1 MKRLLLGLLLITT
14 VHVAQAQ
21 YYKTDTTTRITA
33 TPPKKKI
40 DPSRIIIGGS
50 LGLAFGDYTNIN
62 ISPLVGYRISQLF
75 AAGINVNAQY
85 GSERFTSAYSNTTTQ
100 RNQYTIFGGGVW
112 GRVYP
117 LDFLFIHI
125 QPEYNFVSMK
135 STYYNNDP
143 KTIVT
148 DHYGVPSLLM
158 GGGYS
163 QPVGG
168 RAAFSIMALYDVLQ
182 DSRSPYQNGL
192 ILRVGASLGI

>member
-1 MKRLLLGLLLITT
+1 MKRLLLCFLLVTA
-14 VHVAQAQ
+14 VHFAEAQ
-21 YYKTDTTTRITA
+21 YYKTGDTTTT
-33 TPPKKKI
+33 TSSKKKI
-40 DPSRIIIGGS
+40 DPSRLIIGGS

-62 ISPLVGYRISQLF
+62 ISPLIGYRISQLF
-75 AAGINVNAQY
+75 AAGININAQY
-85 GSERFTSAYSNTTTQ
+85 GSERLSNYNNVTIQ

-117 LDFLFIHI
+117 LDFLFIHV
-125 QPEYNFVSMK
+125 QPEYNAVSLK
-135 STYYNNDP
+135 STYYDP
-143 KTIVT
+143 KTVVH

-168 RAAFSIMALYDVLQ
+168 RASFSIMALYDVLQ

-192 ILRVGASLGI
+192 ILRIGASLGI

>member
-1 MKRLLLGLLLITT
+1 MKRLLLCFLL
-14 VHVAQAQ
+14 VAAVNFAKAQ
-21 YYKTDTTTRITA
+21 YYKTGDTTTT
-33 TPPKKKI
+33 TNSKKKI
-40 DPSRIIIGGS
+40 DPSRLIIGGS

-62 ISPLVGYRISQLF
+62 ISPLIGYRISQLF

-85 GSERFTSAYSNTTTQ
+85 GSERLSNYNNVTIQ

-117 LDFLFIHI
+117 LDFLFVHV
-125 QPEYNFVSMK
+125 QPEYNAVSLK
-135 STYYNNDP
+135 STYYDP
-143 KTIVT
+143 KTVVN

-192 ILRVGASLGI
+192 ILRIGASLGI